1 MPMPT
6 DTSKANVNTPC
17 LAFNA
22 METARELP
30 RTLMGGTVA
39 MRMAGPKYLPK
50 EPAES
55 DQAYA
60 IRQSLSVLYNA
71 YKKAVIDLAGKVFS
85 KAVSCK
91 GETPADILEWC
102 ENIDLAGRD
111 LHSFAHSVFIDAFFG
126 VSYIMVDFPRL
137 AVGRT
142 LDEERKVGA
151 RPYCVH
157 IKCENLIAWKSERIN
172 GVETLTSARIRESS
186 VQPNGDF
193 GETVVNSVRQLE
205 LLTQKDG
212 SKKCQFFVWQ
222 ERTGKDGEK
231 IWVIIPELSGVMS
244 IGFIPL
250 VAIYTDRT
258 DFFAGMPPLTDL
270 ADLNALHW
278 QSSSDQQR
286 ILHFARFP
294 LLFAK
299 ALGDDGNQIEIGPS
313 RMIRAS
319 SDQAD
324 IKYVEHSGHAIGSG
338 KEALDALEEQMGR
351 MAMAPMIVGRA
362 GTITA
367 TEKAI
372 DTSEAHSTLQAWAL
386 KLADS
391 LEQVLQ
397 YMGAWVGLAPGN
409 CGGVNIDTDYG
420 LFTSGLE
427 LPQLT
432 QAFQAGL
439 LSKETVW
446 AELVRRGILSD
457 DFDPVEEMARMEN
470 DQRQKPGAALG
481 AGSVVDKML
490 EASGHKSA
498 STDSTPAASSA
509 SAPQLGVAS

>member
-6 DTSKANVNTPC
+6 DTTKANVNTPS
-17 LAFNA
+17 LAYND
-22 METARELP
+22 METARALP
-30 RTLMGGTVA
+30 RALMGGTAA
-39 MRMAGPKYLPK
+39 MRMAGVQYLPK

-55 DQAYA
+55 DQAYML
-60 IRQSLSVLYNA
+60 RLGRSVLYNA
-71 YKKAVIDLAGKVFS
+71 YRKAVTDLAGKVFS
-85 KAVSCK
+85 KAISC
-91 GETPADILEWC
+91 TDDVPDNIREWC
-102 ENIDLAGRD
+102 ENIDLAGHD
-111 LHSFAHSVFIDAFFG
+111 LHSFAHDVFIDAFYG
-126 VSYIMVDFPRL
+126 VSYVMVDFPRL

-157 IKCENLIAWKSERIN
+157 IKCQNMIAWKSERID
-172 GVETLTSARIRESS
+172 GVETVTSARIRETSI
-186 VQPNGDF
+186 QPDGDF
-193 GETVVNSVRQLE
+193 GEKVVSQVRQLE
-205 LLTQKDG
+205 LLTQEDG

-222 ERTGKDGEK
+222 EVIGQDGKK
-231 IWVIIPELSGVMS
+231 TWVINPELSGVTS
-244 IGFIPL
+244 IDFIPI
-250 VAIYTDRT
+250 VPVYTDRT
-258 DFFAGMPPLTDL
+258 DFFAGLPPLTDL

-286 ILHFARFP
+286 ILHFARVP

-299 ALGDDGNQIEIGPS
+299 ALGDDGTQIEIGPS

-319 SDQAD
+319 APDAD
-324 IKYVEHSGHAIGSG
+324 MKYVEHSGRSIGSG
-338 KEALDALEEQMGR
+338 KESLESIEEQMGR

-362 GTITA
+362 GNITA

-386 KLADS
+386 KLKDS
-391 LEQVLQ
+391 LEQILR
-397 YMGAWVGLAPGN
+397 YMGAWVN
-409 CGGVNIDTDYG
+409 QTNEDCGGVNVDTDYG
-420 LFTSGLE
+420 LFASGLE

-432 QAFQAGL
+432 QAYQVGL

-470 DQRQKPGAALG
+470 DQRQKTGPGLG

-490 EASGHKSA
+490 KAAGHKTPETPGTPPTS
-498 STDSTPAASSA
+498 STAT
-509 SAPQLGVAS
+509 PQLGVES